1 MRTGLKCAASLN
13 RAPKFC
19 DIREAEAESVGHLE
33 EKEIVRIIKI
43 WIIRGEGG
51 MCKLNLPMEE
61 QRRRTVLLA
70 AEVGLE

>member
-33 EKEIVRIIKI
+33 EKE
-43 WIIRGEGG
+43 WGEY
-51 MCKLNLPMEE
+51 
-61 QRRRTVLLA
+61 
-70 AEVGLE
+70 